1 MPAVSRR
8 SKSPARPSPSPAAS
22 SSAFGCPPASTFAAP
37 SAPLPTKALAPR
49 EDFFWDVSDEP
60 HASRRQAIL
69 KAHPEVR
76 SLMGHE
82 WKSKYLC
89 LFLLVIPQIWLS
101 WATQDLPWLPYLAV
115 AYVFGATITQSLFLA
130 IHELAH
136 NLFFKKPQH
145 NRYFSMVAN
154 WPIGIPY
161 CVPFRGYHL
170 EHHKWQGVDGIDTDI
185 PSELE
190 GRLIRGPV
198 TKTIWACCQ
207 ILTYALRPMFIKAQ
221 DVTRMHV
228 LNWVAQIAFDVAIF
242 YFWGWKPLAYFVL
255 CIFLAGGLHPCA
267 GHFISEHYVFP
278 HLDEKQETYSCA
290 ATATRAAPP
299 LPCRVVLRGAD
310 PRLPAPLQVLRLAQ
324 HLLLERRLPQRAP
337 RLPLRRVV
345 EAARAQADGA
355 RVLRQPRRVRVV
367 DRRDRRLHPPPRDR
381 PVQPREA
388 RGAEGDGLGGGAEG
402 DVEGDLM
409 GGERSRAEGGGL
421 KFSIPTAQRQRRR
434 RVRQPASRTG
444 AAARLTCA
452 PAA

>member
-8 SKSPARPSPSPAAS
+8 SKSPARPAPSPAAS

-290 ATATRAAPP
+290 ALADSSSAALAVVRGALTPAAPP
-299 LPCRVVLRGAD
+299 LR
-310 PRLPAPLQVLRLAQ
+310 LQVLRLAQ
-324 HLLLERRLPQRAP
+324 HLLLERRVPQRAP

-355 RVLRQPRRVRVV
+355 RVLRQPRRLRVV

-402 DVEGDLM
+402 DVEGDL
-409 GGERSRAEGGGL
+409 RW
-421 KFSIPTAQRQRRR
+421 
-434 RVRQPASRTG
+434 G
-444 AAARLTCA
+444 ARCRGCW
-452 PAA
+452 